1 MYAIRIPFIKV
12 ASNIEEEQG
21 DNNSRLIIDNNSMMQ
36 TDNNSMNHYEG
47 GNTSIDGTTMD
58 VDDHYIYDENNDEI
72 LNQIMV
78 QPNINAISNTYEVR
92 EEGTEVI
99 CMDPNEMEEETTERR
114 RSFQHV
120 TGC

>member
-1 MYAIRIPFIKV
+1 
-12 ASNIEEEQG
+12 
-21 DNNSRLIIDNNSMMQ
+21 MMQ
-36 TDNNSMNHYEG
+36 VDNTSMNHYTG

-58 VDDHYIYDENNDEI
+58 VDDNYIYDENNGEI
-72 LNQIMV
+72 LDQMTV
-78 QPNINAISNTYEVR
+78 QSNINTTSNTYKNQ
-92 EEGTEVI
+92 EGTEVI